1 MIAIA
6 IDGPAGAGN
15 SSIARGVARELG
27 YIYVDTGALYR
38 TVGLA
43 VSRSRIDLEDRSEL
57 EALLKN
63 TDIRLVFQGGEQRVL
78 LNGVD
83 VSDEIRT
90 PEASLMASRVSAR
103 PTVRAFLLSLQ
114 RELAETNNVLMDGRD
129 IGTVVLPNAQIK
141 YFLTASIDC
150 RAQRRYRELTEK
162 GQDVRLEDVR
172 ADIEKRDYDD
182 SHRAIAPLKAAAD
195 AEIIDNTGMQL
206 EQSVAALT
214 ARIRDRLEEIAQ
226 KG

>member
-6 IDGPAGAGN
+6 IDGPAGAGK

-182 SHRAIAPLKAAAD
+182 SHRAIAPFKAAAD

>member
-6 IDGPAGAGN
+6 IDGPAGAGK

>member
-6 IDGPAGAGN
+6 IDGPAGAGK
-15 SSIARGVARELG
+15 SSIARGVARKLG

-78 LNGVD
+78 LNGAD

>member
-6 IDGPAGAGN
+6 IDGPAGAGK

-63 TDIRLVFQGGEQRVL
+63 TDIRLVFQGGEQCVL

>member
-1 MIAIA
+1 
-6 IDGPAGAGN
+6 
-15 SSIARGVARELG
+15 
-27 YIYVDTGALYR
+27 
-38 TVGLA
+38 
-43 VSRSRIDLEDRSEL
+43 
-57 EALLKN
+57 
-63 TDIRLVFQGGEQRVL
+63 
-78 LNGVD
+78 
-83 VSDEIRT
+83 
-90 PEASLMASRVSAR
+90 MASRVSAR